1 MAETVTC
8 TTCGD
13 DVDGMEAVWTQ
24 SLAVADDQSDT
35 DGDEVRLEP
44 EDDEPYC
51 SWDCM
56 MNDHDGEPEAE
67 Q

>member
-1 MAETVTC
+1 MTETVTC

-13 DVDGMEAVWTQ
+13 GVSGEEAVWTQ
-24 SLAVADDQSDT
+24 SLAVADDQSDAE
-35 DGDEVRLEP
+35 DGRVQLEP
-44 EDDEPYC
+44 VDDDPYC